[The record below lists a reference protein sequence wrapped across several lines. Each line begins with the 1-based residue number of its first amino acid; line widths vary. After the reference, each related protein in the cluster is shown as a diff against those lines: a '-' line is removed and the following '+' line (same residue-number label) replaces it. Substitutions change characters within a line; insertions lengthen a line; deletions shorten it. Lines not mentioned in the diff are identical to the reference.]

1 MTVPSTLAA
10 RLRRLNGIALA
21 TAVGIVALFVV
32 VSSFTMD
39 LYQLIDAQRAQARV
53 LADNAAAALL
63 FDDAKAADELLHSL
77 RHESEIE
84 SAVLYAKGG
93 QRVSTYLRE
102 GESAPPLP
110 SGTGAALIVG
120 VSEFF
125 LSEPVMSAQ
134 GEIGRLVVEVSM
146 GSLYEQTVL
155 QILVTAFASML
166 AVMASRR
173 LLRRLDDQVL
183 QPLSDLN
190 LLMDRVS
197 VSADYQVRAGP
208 SHVIELDQLGRGFN
222 HMLEQISQRDDWLQ
236 QARLAAEAASL
247 AKGEFLA
254 TMSHEIRTPMN
265 GVLGM
270 NELLIGSDLRPQQRI
285 WAETVQSSGRH
296 LLNVINDI
304 LEFSRIESGQIE
316 LEAIDFNLA
325 EVVDDAVLMFA
336 QPAADKGL
344 ELVARF
350 TPPDLSLAC
359 CGDPFRLRQVIA
371 NLIANAVKFTE
382 RGEVVVS
389 LALLEQTD
397 AGAAVRLSVRDTGP
411 GIAAQF
417 HGKIFEHFSQ
427 ADGSTTRQF
436 GGTGLG
442 LAICKRLLALM
453 GGSISLA
460 SAPGQGSTFTI
471 DVCLPPARHATAA
484 ELSSPAL
491 RGRRVL
497 VVDDNRTTRDIL
509 AQQLQGWLMQVTC
522 VESADQAL
530 RRVADAAQ
538 DGTAFDLAV
547 IDMHLDGLGG
557 QPLARAIRAHP
568 GAAATQLLLL
578 SSAYANAD
586 ELTRHDA
593 GALHYLNKPVRRAD
607 LLRTL
612 THVLAR
618 MAPGRPAPAPVPLA
632 ASAETRLRGHV
643 LLVEDNEVNQLVA
656 SQMLETL
663 GLSCT
668 VAGSGVQAISLV
680 QAGEFDLVLMDCQM
694 QGMDGFEAT
703 RRIRAW
709 ELAGARPTR
718 LPIVALTANVM
729 PGDREACLA
738 AGMDDYLAKPIAMA
752 RLAEMLALHLPHG
765 ERAESPDESTPQTAE
780 PDR

>member
-1 MTVPSTLAA
+1 VTTPSTLAA

-39 LYQLIDAQRAQARV
+39 LYQLINTQRMQARV

-63 FDDAKAADELLHSL
+63 FDDAKAAGELLRSL
-77 RHESEIE
+77 RHSSDIE
-84 SAVLYAKGG
+84 TAVLYRKGG
-93 QRVSTYLRE
+93 ERLSTYLRE
-102 GESAPPLP
+102 GEAAPLAPADP
-110 SGTGAALIVG
+110 TVALIAG
-120 VSEFF
+120 VSEVF
-125 LSEPVMSAQ
+125 LSEPVMTAQ
-134 GEIGRLVVEVSM
+134 GEVGHLVVEVSLD
-146 GSLYEQTVL
+146 SLYEQTAL
-155 QILVTAFASML
+155 QIVVMILASLL
-166 AVMASRR
+166 AVAASRR
-173 LLRRLDDQVL
+173 LLRRLDGQVL
-183 QPLSDLN
+183 QPLSELN
-190 LLMDRVS
+190 LIMDRVS
-197 VSADYQVRAGP
+197 VSADYGVRAAA
-208 SHVIELDQLGRGFN
+208 SNVIELDQLGRGFN
-222 HMLEQISQRDDWLQ
+222 HMLEQIAQRDDSLH
-236 QARLAAEAASL
+236 QARLVAEAASL

-296 LLNVINDI
+296 LLSVINDI
-304 LEFSRIESGQIE
+304 LEFSRIESGQLE
-316 LEAIDFNLA
+316 LEAVDFSLA

-336 QPAADKGL
+336 QSAADKGL
-344 ELVARF
+344 ELVVRF
-350 TPPDLSLAC
+350 TPTDLNLAC

-371 NLIANAVKFTE
+371 NLIGNAVKFTA
-382 RGEVVVS
+382 RGEIEVS
-389 LALLEQTD
+389 VTLRQHTN
-397 AGAAVRLSVRDTGP
+397 AGADVRLSVRDTGM
-411 GIAAQF
+411 GIAAQS
-417 HGKIFEHFSQ
+417 HDKIFEHFSQ

-453 GGSISLA
+453 GGSISVA
-460 SAPGQGSTFTI
+460 SVSGQGSTFTI
-471 DVCLPPARHATAA
+471 ELCLPPARQASAA
-484 ELSSPAL
+484 QLSSPVL
-491 RGRRVL
+491 QGQRVL

-509 AQQLQGWLMQVTC
+509 TLQLQGWLMQVTC
-522 VESADQAL
+522 AESADQAL
-530 RRVADAAQ
+530 RCVAEAAQ

-547 IDMHLDGLGG
+547 IDMRLGGQGG
-557 QPLARAIRAHP
+557 QPLARAIRAQP
-568 GAAATQLLLL
+568 SAAGTHLLLL

-586 ELTRHDA
+586 ELSRQDA

-612 THVLAR
+612 THMLAR
-618 MAPGRPAPAPVPLA
+618 MTPLQVASVLHAEPAEPC
-632 ASAETRLRGHV
+632 LRGHV
-643 LLVEDNEVNQLVA
+643 LLVEDNEVNQMVA
-656 SQMLETL
+656 CQMLETL
-663 GLSCT
+663 GLT
-668 VAGSGVQAISLV
+668 AEVASSGAQAISLV

-703 RRIRAW
+703 RHIRDW
-709 ELAGARPTR
+709 ERAGAQRAR

-729 PGDREACLA
+729 SGDREACLA